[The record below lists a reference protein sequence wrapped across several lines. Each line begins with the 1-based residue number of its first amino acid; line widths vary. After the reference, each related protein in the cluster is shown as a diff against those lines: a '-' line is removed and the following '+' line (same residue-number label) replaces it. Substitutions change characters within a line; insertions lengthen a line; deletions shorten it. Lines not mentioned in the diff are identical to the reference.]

1 MSASP
6 KPQAPSPSHA
16 SQRFLATE
24 HVRKRADFELIYK
37 TGFKRSGRLMTMFT
51 MEREAGPARLGI
63 AATRKMGAA
72 VERNRAKRLVR
83 EVFRHNK
90 PAAALDVVVVPRRE
104 ILDAPYDR
112 LESEFRSLL
121 SRNPS
126 TRIRPHA
133 RDESSLR
140 TGPQ

>member
-1 MSASP
+1 MISKSSSP
-6 KPQAPSPSHA
+6 QGLKPA
-16 SQRFLATE
+16 RFLASE
-24 HVRKRADFELIYK
+24 HVRKRAEFELIYK

-83 EVFRHNK
+83 ELFRHNK
-90 PAAALDVVVVPRRE
+90 PAAAVDVVVVPRRDM
-104 ILDAPYDR
+104 LDAAYDR
-112 LESEFRSLL
+112 IEAEFRSLL

-126 TRIRPHA
+126 TRSRPA
-133 RDESSLR
+133 SQDASSLR
-140 TGPQ
+140 VGPQ

>member
-1 MSASP
+1 VTTFKAG
-6 KPQAPSPSHA
+6 
-16 SQRFLATE
+16 E

-51 MEREAGPARLGI
+51 REREVGPSRLGI

-90 PAAALDVVVVPRRE
+90 PSSSIDVVVVPRRE
-104 ILDAPYDR
+104 ILLAPYDR
-112 LESEFRSLL
+112 VEAEYRSLL
-121 SRNPS
+121 SRRPS
-126 TRIRPHA
+126 THTRPVG
-133 RDESSLR
+133 RDQRSSGV
-140 TGPQ
+140 GPQ

>member
-1 MSASP
+1 MIFKTSRP
-6 KPQAPSPSHA
+6 RDLKTT
-16 SQRFLATE
+16 RFLADE

-83 EVFRHNK
+83 ELFRHNK
-90 PAAALDVVVVPRRE
+90 PAVAVDVVVVPRRE
-104 ILDAPYDR
+104 MLDAPYDR
-112 LESEFRSLL
+112 TEAEFLSLL
-121 SRNPS
+121 SRTPS
-126 TRIRPHA
+126 NRSRA
-133 RDESSLR
+133 AAKDENSLR
-140 TGPQ
+140 VGPQ

>member
-6 KPQAPSPSHA
+6 KAQALNPHA
-16 SQRFLATE
+16 SQAFLAGE

-51 MEREAGPARLGI
+51 REREAGPARLGI

-83 EVFRHNK
+83 ELFRHNK
-90 PAAALDVVVVPRRE
+90 PAAAVDVVVVPRRE
-104 ILDAPYDR
+104 ILDAAYDR
-112 LESEFRSLL
+112 IEAEFRSLL
-121 SRNPS
+121 AKRASMRAN
-126 TRIRPHA
+126 
-133 RDESSLR
+133 
-140 TGPQ
+140 G